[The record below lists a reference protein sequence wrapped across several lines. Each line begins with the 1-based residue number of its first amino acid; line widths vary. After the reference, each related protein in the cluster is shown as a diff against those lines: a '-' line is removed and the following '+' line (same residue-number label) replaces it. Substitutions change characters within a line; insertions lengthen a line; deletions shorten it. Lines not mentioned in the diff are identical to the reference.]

1 MLRRLSPMVRA
12 LADVVFPPVCIHCDG
27 LCEHSSYRH
36 ICVRC
41 APLITRVGP
50 PHCETCGHPFFGDV
64 EGERMCPHCVGLHPA
79 FREGRTVTLFK
90 GPARDLIHA
99 LKYRGG
105 LHVLADLERVIRSN
119 PHVTEFIRGAV
130 LVPVPLHPRKERERG
145 YNQSHLLALTLARAV
160 DGAAT
165 VAPVLRRVVD
175 TQSQTAYDREE
186 RRTNLKNAF
195 ALVSGATI
203 TPAYH
208 YILVDDVFT
217 TGSTLNSCARE
228 LRRAGGLNL
237 DVVTFGHG

>member
-1 MLRRLSPMVRA
+1 
-12 LADVVFPPVCIHCDG
+12 
-27 LCEHSSYRH
+27 
-36 ICVRC
+36 
-41 APLITRVGP
+41 
-50 PHCETCGHPFFGDV
+50 
-64 EGERMCPHCVGLHPA
+64 MCPHCVGLHPA

-90 GPARDLIHA
+90 GPSRDLVHA
-99 LKYRGG
+99 LKYRRG
-105 LHVLADLERVIRSN
+105 LHVLTDLEQVIRSN

-145 YNQSHLLALTLARAV
+145 YNQSHLLARTLARAV

-165 VAPVLRRVVD
+165 VAPLLRRVVD